1 MTKVLAR
8 TLAAMA
14 LAALLQPQAA
24 VMLADDAGS
33 DFTRCVMA
41 CNETRKVCQDSCKVG
56 CTELFPGSQNK
67 VQRDNCIAA
76 CTAECSATS
85 EECKLGC
92 KEDPSPD
99 EP

>member
-8 TLAAMA
+8 TLAALA
-14 LAALLQPQAA
+14 LAAVLQPQAT
-24 VMLADDAGS
+24 VMLADAGS
-33 DFTRCVMA
+33 DLTRCVMA

-67 VQRDNCIAA
+67 TQRDNCITA
-76 CTAECSATS
+76 CKAECSVVS

-92 KEDPSPD
+92 KEEPSPD